1 MSKHKFNTTCGMSMK
16 TQLLFILAFLF
27 GMNTAVVAKE
37 YTFGIVPQQSA
48 KKLAQLWTP
57 VLQHL
62 SEVSGVEVKFVTAKD
77 IPTFEK
83 RLAAGEYDFAYM
95 NPYHF
100 TVFNEQPG
108 YEAMAHQSEKRIKGI
123 VVVRKD
129 SKVQDLT
136 ALDEQRIAFPS
147 PAAFAATILPTAN
160 LAKMGIDID
169 AKYVSSHDS
178 VYMAVSRGLLPAGGG
193 IVRTFN
199 KTDPAVRDTLR
210 ILWTS
215 AGYTPHAFAA
225 HPAVSSAD
233 REAFASALVSI
244 AETEQGRELLSALG
258 FADIQRADDA
268 SWDDVRDLQIQKIS
282 TKISTVAEQAQ

>member
-1 MSKHKFNTTCGMSMK
+1 MITRI
-16 TQLLFILAFLF
+16 ILALALF
-27 GMNTAVVAKE
+27 VGFSSSSIAKE

-48 KKLAQLWTP
+48 KKLARVWTP

-62 SEVSGVEVKFVTAKD
+62 SQESGMEIKFATAKD

-83 RLAAGEYDFAYM
+83 RLADGEYDFAYM

-100 TVFNEQPG
+100 TVFNNQPG
-108 YEAMAHQSEKRIKGI
+108 YKAMAHQSEKRIKGI

-129 SKVQDLT
+129 SNAQNLN
-136 ALDEQRIAFPS
+136 ALDGQRMAFPS
-147 PAAFAATILPTAN
+147 PAAFAATILPSAN
-160 LAKMGIDID
+160 MAKMGIDVD

-215 AGYTPHAFAA
+215 SGYTPHAFAA
-225 HPAVSSAD
+225 HPAISDVE
-233 REAFASALVSI
+233 REKLTKALVSI
-244 AETEQGRELLSALG
+244 ADTEQGRELLASLG
-258 FADIQRADDA
+258 FKNIQRAEDSA
-268 SWDDVRDLQIQKIS
+268 WDDVRGLNIQNLSRKS
-282 TKISTVAEQAQ
+282 NTVAEQTQ

>member
-1 MSKHKFNTTCGMSMK
+1 MTTR
-16 TQLLFILAFLF
+16 LILALALLVGFSS
-27 GMNTAVVAKE
+27 TSIAKE

-48 KKLAQLWTP
+48 KKLARIWTP

-62 SEVSGVEVKFVTAKD
+62 SQEAGMELKFATAKD

-83 RLAAGEYDFAYM
+83 RLADGEYDFAYM

-100 TVFNEQPG
+100 TVYNEQPG
-108 YEAMAHQSEKRIKGI
+108 YKAMAHQSDKRIKGI

-129 SKVQDLT
+129 SNTQDLN
-136 ALDEQRIAFPS
+136 ALDGQRMAFPS
-147 PAAFAATILPTAN
+147 PAAFAATILPSAN
-160 LAKMGIDID
+160 MSKMGIDVN

-215 AGYTPHAFAA
+215 SGYTPHAFAA
-225 HPAVSSAD
+225 HPGISNIE
-233 REAFASALVSI
+233 REQLTKALVSI
-244 AETEQGRELLSALG
+244 ADTEQGRELLASLG
-258 FADIQRADDA
+258 FKNIQRAEDPA
-268 SWDDVRDLQIQKIS
+268 WDDVRELNIQNLAGKS
-282 TKISTVAEQAQ
+282 NTVAEQTQ

>member
-1 MSKHKFNTTCGMSMK
+1 MK
-16 TQLLFILAFLF
+16 SRILIALVFLF
-27 GMNTAVVAKE
+27 GINTAVIAKE

-48 KKLAQLWTP
+48 KKLARVWTP
-57 VLQHL
+57 IFQHL
-62 SEVSGVEVKFVTAKD
+62 SQVSGMDIKFATAKD

-108 YEAMAHQSEKRIKGI
+108 YKAMAHQSDKRIKGI

-129 SKVQDLT
+129 SDMQDLT
-136 ALDEQRIAFPS
+136 TLNGKQMAFPS

-160 LAKMGIDID
+160 IAKLGIDID

-215 AGYTPHAFAA
+215 SGYTPHAFAA
-225 HPAVSSAD
+225 HPEISSSD
-233 REAFASALVSI
+233 REALTAALVSM
-244 AETEQGRELLSALG
+244 AATEKGRALLETIG
-258 FADIQRADDA
+258 FTAIERAQD
-268 SWDDVRDLQIQKIS
+268 STWDDVRDLQIQKLS
-282 TKISTVAEQAQ
+282 TGANTVAEQTQ

>member
-1 MSKHKFNTTCGMSMK
+1 MK
-16 TQLLFILAFLF
+16 SRILITLVLLVGFS
-27 GMNTAVVAKE
+27 TAAIAKE

-48 KKLAQLWTP
+48 KKLARIWTP

-62 SEVSGVEVKFVTAKD
+62 SQETGMDIKFATAKD

-108 YEAMAHQSEKRIKGI
+108 YKAMAHQSDKRIKGI
-123 VVVRKD
+123 IVVRKD
-129 SKVQDLT
+129 SNAQDLK
-136 ALDEQRIAFPS
+136 ALNGSRMAFPS

-160 LAKMGIDID
+160 MAKMGIDID

-199 KTDPAVRDTLR
+199 KTDPAVRDTLK

-215 AGYTPHAFAA
+215 TGYTPHAFAA
-225 HPAVSSAD
+225 HPDVTMD
-233 REAFASALVSI
+233 EREMLAEALASI
-244 AETEQGRELLSALG
+244 ADTPQGRELLESLG
-258 FADIQRADDA
+258 FKAIQRAED
-268 SWDDVRDLQIQKIS
+268 STWDDVRDLNIQKIS
-282 TKISTVAEQAQ
+282 SGSNTVAEQTQ

>member
-1 MSKHKFNTTCGMSMK
+1 MLKHHFSTAPGITIKSR
-16 TQLLFILAFLF
+16 LLITLVFLF
-27 GMNTAVVAKE
+27 GINASVVAKE

-62 SEVSGVEVKFVTAKD
+62 SEVSGMEVKFATAKD

-100 TVFNEQPG
+100 TVFNELPG
-108 YEAMAHQSEKRIKGI
+108 YVAMAHQSEKRIKGI

-129 SKVQDLT
+129 SNAQDLT
-136 ALDEQRIAFPS
+136 ALDGLRLAFPS

-160 LAKMGIDID
+160 IAKLGLNID

-199 KTDPAVRDTLR
+199 KTDPAIRDTLR

-215 AGYTPHAFAA
+215 TGYTPHAFAA

-233 REAFASALVSI
+233 RETFTNALVSI
-244 AETEQGRELLSALG
+244 SKSERGRELLSALG

-268 SWDDVRDLQIQKIS
+268 SWDDVRDLQIKNLS
-282 TKISTVAEQAQ
+282 SATNAVAEQTQ

>member
-1 MSKHKFNTTCGMSMK
+1 MKSRILIALTLIFGFISM
-16 TQLLFILAFLF
+16 A
-27 GMNTAVVAKE
+27 NAKE

-48 KKLAQLWTP
+48 KKLARLWTP

-62 SEVSGVEVKFVTAKD
+62 SKESGIDIKFATAKD

-108 YEAMAHQSEKRIKGI
+108 YTAMAHQSDKRIKGI
-123 VVVRKD
+123 IVVRKD
-129 SKVQDLT
+129 SDAQDLN
-136 ALDEQRIAFPS
+136 ALDGSTMAFPS

-160 LAKMGIDID
+160 MAMLGVDID

-199 KTDPAVRDTLR
+199 NTDPAVRDTLR
-210 ILWTS
+210 VLWTS
-215 AGYTPHAFAA
+215 SEYTPHAFAA
-225 HPAVSSAD
+225 HPDVSSAE
-233 REAFASALVSI
+233 REALANALLSI
-244 AETEQGRELLSALG
+244 ADSDHGRELLESLG
-258 FADIQRADDA
+258 FKDIQHAED
-268 SWDDVRDLQIQKIS
+268 STWDDVRELNIKNLS
-282 TKISTVAEQAQ
+282 GGSNTVAEQSQ

>member
-1 MSKHKFNTTCGMSMK
+1 MRSK
-16 TQLLFILAFLF
+16 ILIVLVFLF
-27 GMNTAVVAKE
+27 SFSTSAIAKE

-48 KKLAQLWTP
+48 KKLARLWTP

-62 SEVSGVEVKFVTAKD
+62 SHVSGMDIKFATAKD

-100 TVFNEQPG
+100 TVFNVNPG
-108 YEAMAHQSEKRIKGI
+108 YRAMAHQSEKRIKGI

-129 SKVQDLT
+129 SNVNELA
-136 ALDEQRIAFPS
+136 ALDGQRMAFPS

-160 LAKMGIDID
+160 MAKAGIDID

-193 IVRTFN
+193 IVRTFG
-199 KTDPAVRDTLR
+199 KTDPAIRDTLR

-215 AGYTPHAFAA
+215 SGYTPHAFAA
-225 HPAVSSAD
+225 HPDISPSE
-233 REAFASALVSI
+233 REKLASALASI
-244 AETEQGRELLSALG
+244 ADTDHGQNLLDSLG
-258 FADIQRADDA
+258 FKAIQRAVD
-268 SWDDVRDLQIQKIS
+268 SNWDDVRELNIRSLTIDKE
-282 TKISTVAEQAQ
+282 TVAEQTQ

>member
-1 MSKHKFNTTCGMSMK
+1 MK
-16 TQLLFILAFLF
+16 SRILITLVLLF
-27 GMNTAVVAKE
+27 GVNTAALAQE

-57 VLQHL
+57 VLQQL
-62 SEVSGVEVKFVTAKD
+62 SQMTGMEIKFATAKD
-77 IPTFEK
+77 IPTFER

-100 TVFNEQPG
+100 TVFNEAPG
-108 YEAMAHQSEKRIKGI
+108 YVAMAHQSDKRIKGI

-129 SKVQDLT
+129 SKVKNLS
-136 ALDEQRIAFPS
+136 ALNDKRLAFPS
-147 PAAFAATILPTAN
+147 PAAFAATILPKAN
-160 LAKMGIDID
+160 MAKMGIDVD

-199 KTDPAVRDTLR
+199 KTDPAVKDTLR

-215 AGYTPHAFAA
+215 SGYTPHAFAA
-225 HPAVSSAD
+225 HPAISSND
-233 REAFASALVSI
+233 RETFARALTSL
-244 AETEQGRELLSALG
+244 AKTEKGRASLAKLG
-258 FADIQRADDA
+258 FKGIQRADNS
-268 SWDDVRDLQIQKIS
+268 SWDDVRDLAIRKLES
-282 TKISTVAEQAQ
+282 GNTNVAEQVQ

>member
-1 MSKHKFNTTCGMSMK
+1 MK
-16 TQLLFILAFLF
+16 LRILIPFVFLLGFSAAA
-27 GMNTAVVAKE
+27 NAKE

-48 KKLAQLWTP
+48 KKLARVWTP
-57 VLQHL
+57 ILQHL
-62 SEVSGVEVKFVTAKD
+62 SQETGMDIKFSTAKD

-108 YEAMAHQSEKRIKGI
+108 YKAMAHQSDKRIKGI

-129 SKVQDLT
+129 SSTQDLN
-136 ALDEQRIAFPS
+136 ALDGKRIAFPS
-147 PAAFAATILPTAN
+147 PAAFAATILPSAN
-160 LAKMGIDID
+160 MAKMGIDID

-199 KTDPAVRDTLR
+199 KTDPAIKDTLK

-215 AGYTPHAFAA
+215 NGYTPHAFAS
-225 HPAVSSAD
+225 HPDISTAE
-233 REAFASALVSI
+233 REALAEALVSM
-244 AETEQGRELLSALG
+244 ADTEHGRVLLESLG
-258 FADIQRADDA
+258 FKDIQHAED
-268 SWDDVRDLQIQKIS
+268 STWDDVRDLNIKKLS
-282 TKISTVAEQAQ
+282 AESNTVAEQSE

>member
-1 MSKHKFNTTCGMSMK
+1 MSKLHFNTTRGITMK
-16 TQLLFILAFLF
+16 TQLLIILVLF
-27 GMNTAVVAKE
+27 FGINTAVIAKE

-62 SEVSGVEVKFVTAKD
+62 SEVSGMEIKFVTARD

-108 YEAMAHQSEKRIKGI
+108 YVAMAHQSEKRIKGI

-129 SKVQDLT
+129 SKAQDLT
-136 ALDEQRIAFPS
+136 ALEGQRMAFPS

-160 LAKMGIDID
+160 LAKMGVNIDT
-169 AKYVSSHDS
+169 KYVSSHDS

-199 KTDPAVRDTLR
+199 KTDPAVKDTLR

-215 AGYTPHAFAA
+215 TGYTPHAFAA
-225 HPAVSSAD
+225 HPAVPSAD
-233 REAFASALVSI
+233 REALASALVGI
-244 AETEQGRELLSALG
+244 AETEQGRELLTALG

-268 SWDDVRDLQIQKIS
+268 NWDDVRDLQIQHLSKE
-282 TKISTVAEQAQ
+282 TNTVAEQTQ

>member
-1 MSKHKFNTTCGMSMK
+1 MSKHHFNTTRGITMK
-16 TQLLFILAFLF
+16 TRLLISLVFLF
-27 GMNTAVVAKE
+27 GINTAVVAKE

-62 SEVSGVEVKFVTAKD
+62 SEISGMEVKFATAKD

-108 YEAMAHQSEKRIKGI
+108 YVAMAHQSEKRIKGI
-123 VVVRKD
+123 VIVRKD
-129 SKVQDLT
+129 SKAQDLT
-136 ALDEQRIAFPS
+136 ALDGQRIAFPS
-147 PAAFAATILPTAN
+147 PAAFAATILPQAN
-160 LAKMGIDID
+160 IAKMGVNID

-215 AGYTPHAFAA
+215 TGYTPHAFAA

-233 REAFASALVSI
+233 RDAFASALVSI

-268 SWDDVRDLQIQKIS
+268 SWDDVRDLQIQKLS
-282 TKISTVAEQAQ
+282 SGANTVAEQNQ